1 MQQLPR
7 LHCDARLTVRMS
19 SRVKGLKGFPS
30 LIPAGRS
37 PCWRGPNA
45 HPLPAGLL
53 EHARN
58 SRTQR
63 TRTWRG
69 KRVTRISDRGCRHT
83 YLSLSPPP
91 SPLPSFLREQAHPP
105 RDAPYPPSGAQ
116 PFFFLLSSSSDKK
129 RSGWRGDGRVRG
141 CFPPRRDVTKQAR
154 GTRRKKKFT
163 ESRDNDVGAAG

>member
-91 SPLPSFLREQAHPP
+91 HLSPRFYVSRLTPRATRRIHP
-105 RDAPYPPSGAQ
+105 RARN
-116 PFFFLLSSSSDKK
+116 PFFFFYRHRAIKSDPGGEGMVACAAVF
-129 RSGWRGDGRVRG
+129 RRGE
-141 CFPPRRDVTKQAR
+141 T
-154 GTRRKKKFT
+154 
-163 ESRDNDVGAAG
+163 